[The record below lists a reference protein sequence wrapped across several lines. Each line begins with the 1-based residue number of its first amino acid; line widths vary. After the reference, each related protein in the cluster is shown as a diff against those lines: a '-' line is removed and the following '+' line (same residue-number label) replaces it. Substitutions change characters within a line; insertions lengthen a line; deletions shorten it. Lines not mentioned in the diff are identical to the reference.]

1 MPPNFPGN
9 NYRTRARALLVLPF
23 IFTHRSIL
31 ILFSSSLKMC
41 TVAYEKMDVGVEN
54 VSIFRRLQKVDFRVW
69 FFMFVIGSIAFDVTK
84 LEYLVQYGLVRHT
97 IHIPICLIFNGIPLY
112 ASVSNNLSVFSFIK
126 AYSTFFLLVST
137 IIATLGPIWIIFE
150 FNTGAPE
157 QIRLVMEHGD
167 THEMEFIQRLG
178 YCILF
183 ELTLILDAGFYAI
196 QMFLARSVI
205 RVIKSEK
212 KDAPVEMNAFNVV

>member
-1 MPPNFPGN
+1 
-9 NYRTRARALLVLPF
+9 
-23 IFTHRSIL
+23 
-31 ILFSSSLKMC
+31 MC